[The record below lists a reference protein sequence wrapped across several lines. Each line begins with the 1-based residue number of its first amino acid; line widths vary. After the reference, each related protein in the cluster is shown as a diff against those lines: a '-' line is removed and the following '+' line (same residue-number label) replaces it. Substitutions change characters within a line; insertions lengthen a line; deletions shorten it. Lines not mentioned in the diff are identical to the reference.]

1 MKIRPALLLGG
12 VFLIAAM
19 PVFADRI
26 TYLGTAEE
34 FRNLARPGLETLLT
48 GNLRTDGV
56 FEYPRARALADS
68 DTLFT
73 HVADTD
79 IHTVGVNFFDS
90 FDHASF
96 YSYDEKEWRR
106 RKHGRI
112 DGNGGSPSP
121 LPVAAPEP
129 GSLALSLAGLIG
141 IGFLVQR
148 RGISRDV

>member
-19 PVFADRI
+19 PVFADKI

-56 FEYPRARALADS
+56 FEYPSARALSDS

-79 IHTVGVNFFDS
+79 IHTVGVNFFNS
-90 FDHASF
+90 FDHASS

-106 RKHGRI
+106 RKHGHV

-121 LPVAAPEP
+121 LPASAPEP

-141 IGFLVQR
+141 IGFLAQR

>member
-19 PVFADRI
+19 PAFADKI

-34 FRNLARPGLETLLT
+34 SRNLARSGQETFLT
-48 GNLRTDGV
+48 GNLRADGV
-56 FEYPRARALADS
+56 FEYPSARALPDS

-73 HVADTD
+73 TVSDID
-79 IHTVGVNFFDS
+79 IHTAGVNFFDS
-90 FDHASF
+90 FDRASS

-106 RKHGRI
+106 GKHGHI

-121 LPVAAPEP
+121 LPVSAPEP

-141 IGFLVQR
+141 IGFLALR